1 MTPHHEDLYKFGR
14 RLCPWSRSCR
24 RVRSGEGNAD
34 QLLAIVDVGTAVR
47 EGGVTPEHVAATSFF
62 NRGQQLGAA
71 EFFVALWSELRKDEF
86 ALIVPKPVAPGLLDG
101 EDLAEHRFL
110 SLGCGEGFPLSVAFG
125 EVEVQVTFYL
135 KKDAVEAFDVRFDT
149 RELERF
155 VNFLKSRYGAPVT
168 ETRDTFRRKD
178 GGERLVQK
186 VLWEDGKQRAVLTAQ
201 LEKRRASML
210 VSRGNFEEEIY
221 RVR

>member
-1 MTPHHEDLYKFGR
+1 MKNTVLA
-14 RLCPWSRSCR
+14 
-24 RVRSGEGNAD
+24 V
-34 QLLAIVDVGTAVR
+34 LLLFAPPAL
-47 EGGVTPEHVAATSFF
+47 AALDIKEIA
-62 NRGQQLGAA
+62 LGAK
-71 EFFVALWSELRKDEF
+71 EQDIKRALPSAHCR
-86 ALIVPKPVAPGLLDG
+86 
-101 EDLAEHRFL
+101 
-110 SLGCGEGFPLSVAFG
+110 PLQWESKAADRRCDDSRVAFG
-125 EVEVQVTFYL
+125 GVEVQVTFYL
-135 KKDAVEAFDVRFDT
+135 KKDVVEAFDVRFDT

-155 VNFLKSRYGAPVT
+155 VAFLKSRYGAPVT

-178 GGERLVQK
+178 GGERQVQK

>member
-1 MTPHHEDLYKFGR
+1 MKNLF
-14 RLCPWSRSCR
+14 
-24 RVRSGEGNAD
+24 
-34 QLLAIVDVGTAVR
+34 LAILLLF
-47 EGGVTPEHVAATSFF
+47 TPPAQAALDIKDIA
-62 NRGQQLGAA
+62 LGAKEQDVKRA
-71 EFFVALWSELRKDEF
+71 
-86 ALIVPKPVAPGLLDG
+86 
-101 EDLAEHRFL
+101 
-110 SLGCGEGFPLSVAFG
+110 FPSAHCRPLQWESKAADRRCDDSRVAFG

-178 GGERLVQK
+178 GGERQVQK
-186 VLWEDGKQRAVLTAQ
+186 VLWEHGKQRAVLTAQ